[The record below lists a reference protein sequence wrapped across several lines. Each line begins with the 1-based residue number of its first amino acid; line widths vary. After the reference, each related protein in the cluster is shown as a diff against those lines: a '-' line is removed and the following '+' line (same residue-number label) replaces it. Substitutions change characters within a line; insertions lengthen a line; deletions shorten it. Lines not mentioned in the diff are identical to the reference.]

1 MCTSWAERSY
11 PLADFAT
18 TTPIVSRIPHARL
31 PYLQK
36 QANTAQVYQPPDATA
51 FANAFGGQGANMDE
65 LGLVYKHD
73 DDVEDFED

>member
-1 MCTSWAERSY
+1 MGGETEGVSPGLQVRS
-11 PLADFAT
+11 
-18 TTPIVSRIPHARL
+18 PIALTLISPRPPR
-31 PYLQK
+31 PQK